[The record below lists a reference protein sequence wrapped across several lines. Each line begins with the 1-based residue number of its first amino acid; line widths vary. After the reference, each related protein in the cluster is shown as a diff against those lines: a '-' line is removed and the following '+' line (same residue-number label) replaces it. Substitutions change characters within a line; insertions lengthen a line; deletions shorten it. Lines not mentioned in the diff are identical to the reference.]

1 MTFDTRSLEH
11 LQELGRQL
19 PQELPK
25 PSPTEK
31 KERDKKSNSHPI
43 ETEQNPQALFQELI
57 NASPDGNVPSHLIS
71 RLKEVETKQLNLNNN
86 HYSNKTSDTS
96 KKEPKVSSKKLLK
109 KETEQ
114 QELYASFD
122 RFLLED

>member
-25 PSPTEK
+25 PSSTEK
-31 KERDKKSNSHPI
+31 KKRDEKSYSHPI

-71 RLKEVETKQLNLNNN
+71 RLKEVEAKQINPSNN
-86 HYSNKTSDTS
+86 HCSNKTNDTN
-96 KKEPKVSSKKLLK
+96 KKEPKVSSKKVLK
-109 KETEQ
+109 KEAEQ